1 MMRRVAYE
9 TDVGNEALAEV
20 TRDWPQRISHIQ
32 KATIVHD
39 FRSATSTQAMKSFTC
54 ASCTE
59 RVRLDKRCERLVS
72 DDILCN
78 PAVMNPHVLTWFSEK
93 IAYIVGSYIVT
104 KSQQYRLL
112 HCCSTGVHPLVVG
125 DV

>member
-1 MMRRVAYE
+1 MRNTHV
-9 TDVGNEALAEV
+9 
-20 TRDWPQRISHIQ
+20 
-32 KATIVHD
+32 
-39 FRSATSTQAMKSFTC
+39 
-54 ASCTE
+54 
-59 RVRLDKRCERLVS
+59 
-72 DDILCN
+72 
-78 PAVMNPHVLTWFSEK
+78 HVLLKKELGVVFHHVLELFTWFSEK